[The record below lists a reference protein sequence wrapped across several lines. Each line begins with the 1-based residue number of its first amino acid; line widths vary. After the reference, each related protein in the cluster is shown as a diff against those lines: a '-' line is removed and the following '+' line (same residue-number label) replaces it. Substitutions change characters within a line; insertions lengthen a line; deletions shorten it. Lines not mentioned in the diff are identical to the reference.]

1 MIIYQ
6 NYYDDESSDKK
17 KRFRKEFR
25 GSISSK
31 TLAESEKKID
41 TFEKWSRECLKAA
54 FANW

>member
-31 TLAESEKKID
+31 ALAESEKKID
-41 TFEKWSRECLKAA
+41 TFEKWSMECLKAA